1 MLAKVGKCF
10 RCGSTEIED
19 RPVEE
24 FVRQGRYVVALR
36 VPANVCSNCGEQY
49 FERDQVAMFED
60 VRRRLEHGD
69 LEGFRVTG
77 EVLELVATSPR

>member
-1 MLAKVGKCF
+1 MSAKLSKCF

-36 VPANVCSNCGEQY
+36 VPANVCSQCGEQY
-49 FERDQVAMFED
+49 FERTEVALFED
-60 VRRRLEHGD
+60 IRRRLESGR
-69 LEGFRVTG
+69 LEGFRIAG
-77 EVLELVATSPR
+77 ELLEPVGSAG